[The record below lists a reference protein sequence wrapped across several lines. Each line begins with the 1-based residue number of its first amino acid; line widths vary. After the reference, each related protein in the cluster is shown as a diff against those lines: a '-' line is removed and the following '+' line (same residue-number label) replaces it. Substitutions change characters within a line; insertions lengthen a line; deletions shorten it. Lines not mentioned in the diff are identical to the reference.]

1 MTVIAVVTAGDVRR
15 VLAGRD
21 DAVVT
26 GSARTE
32 DLCVIDGVGRRP
44 NVAVV
49 AVLTDIARLY
59 MCLGL
64 ACCFDTVVAA
74 EAVADDANMVEC
86 GRTPGVRGV
95 AVVTGIAAVDVR
107 RVFARCCDAV
117 VAGTAGAND
126 LRVVDRKRRREH
138 VGGVAVFADVA
149 GLYMCRVLAGC
160 LGAVV
165 AADTVTGNV
174 DVIEICRQPA
184 GCGVTVVAGVATGNV
199 GGVLA
204 GRRDAIVTG
213 SAGTGHLGVVDG
225 VHRRKSIGI
234 VAVLADVGR
243 CYVRC
248 VLAGRID
255 AVVTARTIA
264 RDIDVVEVGR
274 YPACRRMTVV
284 TIVTAVQVSWIFP
297 GGRSA
302 VMTRAAGANDL
313 RVIYGKYGRENIGR
327 MAVLTNIAGLNV
339 GRVLSGGFGA
349 VMAADAVAADV
360 HMIEISRQPAD
371 GRVAVVAIIPARD
384 MRRVFTGRRSAIVA
398 GAAGAQHLSV
408 IDRRGR
414 RKGDCAVAV
423 LANIG
428 GLHVCRALPCRG
440 STVVAAHAV
449 SSDACVI
456 EYGREPGAHSMAI
469 VTLVVG

>member
-1 MTVIAVVTAGDVRR
+1 MTVVAGVAAGNVGG
-15 VLAGRD
+15 VLAGRR
-21 DAVVT
+21 DAVVAGT
-26 GSARTE
+26 AAAD
-32 DLCVIDGVGRRP
+32 DLRVIDGVGRCP
-44 NVAVV
+44 DVAVV
-49 AVLTDIARLY
+49 AILADIARLY

-64 ACCFDTVVAA
+64 AGCFDAVVAA
-74 EAVADDANMVEC
+74 EAVADDANMVER
-86 GRTPGVRGV
+86 GRTPGVGGV

-107 RVFARCCDAV
+107 RVFARCRDAV
-117 VAGTAGAND
+117 VAGTAAANH
-126 LRVVDRKRRREH
+126 LRVVDRKHRREH
-138 VGGVAVFADVA
+138 VGVVAVFANFA
-149 GLYMCRVLAGC
+149 GLYMRRVLAGG
-160 LGAVV
+160 LGTVV

-174 DVIEICRQPA
+174 DVIEVCRQPA

-384 MRRVFTGRRSAIVA
+384 MRRVFTGRRSAVVA